1 MAPRRKVP
9 LAKVIDFEM
18 ERLRRRAD
26 YTMSTVEGPSSGVF
40 PSERLL
46 FGVPDQEHHQRN
58 AVVSGDENG
67 SDASGRQDCPSD
79 NQRNRS

>member
-9 LAKVIDFEM
+9 LAQVIDFEM

-26 YTMSTVEGPSSGVF
+26 YTKSPVEGPSSGAF
-40 PSERLL
+40 PSQRLL
-46 FGVPDQEHHQRN
+46 FGVPDQELHQRN

-67 SDASGRQDCPSD
+67 SELLGRRDCPLG
-79 NQRNRS
+79 NQGDQS